1 MRLMITCSAVDSSTG
16 GCHRGGRMGR
26 PPFETARRWWSPM
39 LSPHGKILDRCSRT
53 CTRRGGLLAP
63 RPCLC
68 YPCLPPGPAA
78 HFTTCALGHA
88 EDAAPRLPLPLAP
101 AGRQDDGCPVQATSP
116 SGSLQTRAGPGPGG
130 RVRLPPASRVPCAC
144 NDSPVTGKVPV
155 DGHAPDPDVPA
166 RLPAPAV

>member
-1 MRLMITCSAVDSSTG
+1 MVSQDLPFIRHGLTAGAWERHAAV
-16 GCHRGGRMGR
+16 
-26 PPFETARRWWSPM
+26 
-39 LSPHGKILDRCSRT
+39 PHGGAAVATGTGAADTPRT

-116 SGSLQTRAGPGPGG
+116 SGSP
-130 RVRLPPASRVPCAC
+130 
-144 NDSPVTGKVPV
+144 
-155 DGHAPDPDVPA
+155 
-166 RLPAPAV
+166 